1 MTLRGPLTSESSP
14 DWFWGHR
21 SFNADD
27 PQAPQNGLFRRK
39 ADGKRCIVSGDC
51 CQGARPVPFSRRYFL
66 TRSGISLIGF
76 STMPAFLQRA
86 MAATPSAGKKQL
98 VVLFQRGAADGLNI
112 VVPFGEA
119 DYYRLRPTIAI
130 PQPRNGAA
138 DAALDL
144 DGFFALHP
152 SLVSLAPLFQKNEL
166 AIVHAAGSPD
176 PTRSHFDAQ
185 DFMESGT
192 PGVKST
198 DDGWL
203 NRALESV
210 PEERASPFRAVA
222 MGPNLPRMLRG
233 SAAAIALPDVKQF
246 RVMAQSPGAGQIAEG
261 GFEAMYAQT
270 VDHALRGTG
279 TETFEAIDMLR
290 KADPAKY
297 KPENGASYGNSRLGQ
312 SLQQIGQLLKA
323 DIGTEVLF
331 VDSGGWDNHV
341 NEGGVQGQLSNL
353 LRDLGQGMA
362 AFRQDMGDRMENIV
376 FVTMSEFGRT
386 AKENGNRGTDHGHA
400 NCMFVMGGGV
410 RGGKVYGRWPGLS
423 QGQLNEGRDLALT
436 TDFRSVLGE
445 ILARHLGVRDLAPV
459 FPGFDNS
466 PRKFTGLIRSDG

>member
-1 MTLRGPLTSESSP
+1 MTNECCE
-14 DWFWGHR
+14 
-21 SFNADD
+21 
-27 PQAPQNGLFRRK
+27 
-39 ADGKRCIVSGDC
+39 GKRPLI
-51 CQGARPVPFSRRYFL
+51 FSRRYFMKQG
-66 TRSGISLIGF
+66 GIAMVGL

-86 MAATPSAGKKQL
+86 IAATPASGKKQL

-112 VVPFGEA
+112 VVPFGEQN
-119 DYYRLRPTIAI
+119 YYRMRPSIAI
-130 PQPRNGAA
+130 PEPRRGGTDCAV
-138 DAALDL
+138 DL
-144 DGFFALHP
+144 DGFFGLHP
-152 SLVSLAPLFQKNEL
+152 SLAPLAPLFRKNEL

-192 PGVKST
+192 PGRKAT
-198 DDGWL
+198 EDGWL
-203 NRALESV
+203 NRALETI
-210 PEERASPFRAVA
+210 PEENASPFRAVA
-222 MGPNLPRMLRG
+222 MGANLPRMLRG
-233 SAAAIALPDVKQF
+233 AAPAIALPDVRQF
-246 RVMAQSPGAGQIAEG
+246 KVMAQNSSQGQVAEG

-290 KADPAKY
+290 KADPGKY
-297 KPENGASYGNSRLGQ
+297 QPENGADYGKNRLGQ

-323 DIGTEVLF
+323 NIGAEVLF
-331 VDSGGWDNHV
+331 VDCGGWDNHV

-353 LRDLGQGMA
+353 LKDLGHGMA

-400 NCMFVMGGGV
+400 NCMFVMGCDVKGG
-410 RGGKVYGRWPGLS
+410 RVYGHWPGLGE
-423 QGQLNEGRDLALT
+423 GQLNEGRDLALT

-445 ILARHLGVRDLAPV
+445 ILRNHNGVKDLAPI
-459 FPGFDNS
+459 FPGFDNDAG
-466 PRKFTGLIRSDG
+466 KFRGLIKT